1 MLDSLLRGV
10 VEYLS
15 KESSY
20 GLCRARLVE
29 SGLPGYTPNRFV
41 LKNESRF

>member
-1 MLDSLLRGV
+1 M
-10 VEYLS
+10 VEYPS

-20 GLCRARLVE
+20 GLCRARLAG
-29 SGLPGYTPNRFV
+29 SGLPGYTLNRFV

>member
-1 MLDSLLRGV
+1 MGV
-10 VEYLS
+10 VNCS
-15 KESSY
+15 GKESSY

-29 SGLPGYTPNRFV
+29 SGLPGYTLNRFV